1 MEKRCYSA
9 FCSVHAYW
17 LYWSDVLVKI
27 RLKGM
32 ATIEAAIIMPL
43 AMLVFVVSL
52 HLLFYAHDQ
61 NVIGAVAYETVAV
74 GSGREI
80 HSEEALENYFYE
92 RVKGRTFLFGTVK
105 AEVMMTE
112 KKVTIVCEASRE
124 QLKIKMERMMNI
136 TEPEKHIRTIRK
148 IR

>member
-1 MEKRCYSA
+1 MKA
-9 FCSVHAYW
+9 
-17 LYWSDVLVKI
+17 

-52 HLLFYAHDQ
+52 HLLFCVHDQ

-74 GSGREI
+74 GSSREI
-80 HSEEALENYFYE
+80 HNEETLEKYFYE
-92 RVKGRTFLFGTVK
+92 RVKGRTFLFVTLK
-105 AEVMMTE
+105 AEVTRSE
-112 KKVTIVCEASRE
+112 DKVKIVCEGSRE
-124 QLKIKMERMMNI
+124 KMKINMERMMNI